1 MKLDFTYA
9 PGIAGAYAD
18 PMCPPRERVRR
29 GFEAIRRGAGEEAFL
44 LGCGA
49 PIASCVGIVDGMRIG
64 PDVAPWWEP
73 RAHFPG
79 YAASA
84 PSTSNALRAT
94 RARQFMHRRLW
105 LNDPDCV
112 MLRTT
117 HSDLTRDQVHKWAH
131 AVGDSGGMVLVSDD
145 LALLG
150 ADERALLDDVIAR
163 GREID
168 SQLVR

>member
-1 MKLDFTYA
+1 
-9 PGIAGAYAD
+9 
-18 PMCPPRERVRR
+18 
-29 GFEAIRRGAGEEAFL
+29 
-44 LGCGA
+44 
-49 PIASCVGIVDGMRIG
+49 
-64 PDVAPWWEP
+64 
-73 RAHFPG
+73 
-79 YAASA
+79 
-84 PSTSNALRAT
+84 
-94 RARQFMHRRLW
+94 MHRRLW

-163 GREID
+163 GREVD